1 MKGFMARRVRETVDQ
16 KRLTTVTIFL
26 AAVARELVQQ
36 TWG

>member
-1 MKGFMARRVRETVDQ
+1 MKGFMAWRVRETADQ
-16 KRLTTVTIFL
+16 KRLTTVMIFL